1 MVFRLDL
8 DDIQT
13 KQDLDATRHGA
24 ERQFALIKLNLADIE
39 I

>member
-13 KQDLDATRHGA
+13 EQDHDATRHGA
-24 ERQFALIKLNLADIE
+24 ERQFALIKLLLADIE
-39 I
+39 M